1 VFCFFATANDTRP
14 QGILTLIPRA
24 LALTK
29 VRTNIQ
35 LNANGHYIAKGATP
49 VTEFLKE
56 LWDFMKERRK
66 FWLFPFIAVLLLF
79 GALIVLTEGSAV
91 APFIYTLF

>member
-1 VFCFFATANDTRP
+1 M
-14 QGILTLIPRA
+14 
-24 LALTK
+24 
-29 VRTNIQ
+29 RTNIR
-35 LNANGHYIAKGATP
+35 LNANEQDVAKGAALM
-49 VTEFLKE
+49 TEFLKE

>member
-1 VFCFFATANDTRP
+1 MFCLIVNFQRRATIRYSD
-14 QGILTLIPRA
+14 LIQRA

-29 VRTNIQ
+29 VRANIR
-35 LNANGHYIAKGATP
+35 LNANEQDIAKGAALM
-49 VTEFLKE
+49 TEFLKE